1 MRSILTVAG
10 CILRLE
16 ARDRSNLFW
25 MLAMPIAF
33 IGIFGN
39 FFSASELQRTALGV
53 DDRDGSYLSQMLVA
67 DLERVSD
74 LVIRREA
81 AASPAPAA
89 APPAPRSLRIPAG
102 FTDSLAAGK
111 EVALV
116 ISATSN
122 ADEQHTMIARVRIAQ
137 AIGRLLAQLAEI
149 ERDTAVPND
158 AHQQGAANPSS
169 VANQQGAANP
179 SSLANQQGA
188 ANPSSLANQQAAGN
202 PGSMASQQ
210 AAANSRS
217 PDHHTGGSSARDLS
231 SPEFRRRYQD
241 LLARPEL
248 IQVVSRTSE
257 RGHVLPSGFAGSA
270 QSMLVL
276 FLLMN
281 TAIAGAVTLAQE
293 RQSRVLSRLA
303 TFPVSRFELLAGR
316 VLGLLALA
324 MTQAVIILIVGAVA
338 FRVSWGNEP
347 LALFSI
353 LLCLGLCSSALG
365 VLLGGILRTP
375 EQAGALAWIVPLF
388 LGALGGTWWPLEIV
402 PGWMRTLGHISPAA
416 WAMDGIHAVV
426 NFGRGPAGALV
437 PCAVLLAATVVLLVL
452 GARQLRTVE

>member
-74 LVIRREA
+74 LAIRREA

-158 AHQQGAANPSS
+158 AH
-169 VANQQGAANP
+169 
-179 SSLANQQGA
+179 QQGA